1 MLREVFT
8 RVKIKVFV
16 TKAYYED
23 SDQTYDRYYAVQIFG
38 IWYQILS
45 KIIWCYNID
54 KKSKYKLK
62 EIFDFWNLIKNIR
75 DS

>member
-8 RVKIKVFV
+8 RVKVKVFV

-38 IWYQILS
+38 I
-45 KIIWCYNID
+45 
-54 KKSKYKLK
+54 
-62 EIFDFWNLIKNIR
+62 
-75 DS
+75 